1 MATKEVMLQGSAND
15 CNWGKKVLQVKQRGQ
30 DWGAGGRAE
39 EMEEGVR
46 SEEGVT
52 SQICPLAS
60 GSLASSA
67 LLRFKFVYSWQ
78 NATACF

>member
-1 MATKEVMLQGSAND
+1 MFGVKSSASKPEGPRLVRG
-15 CNWGKKVLQVKQRGQ
+15 WGVER
-30 DWGAGGRAE
+30 RE
-39 EMEEGVR
+39 EMEESVR
-46 SEEGVT
+46 SEKGVT